1 MELNRKQIEDLTKR
15 GFSRRHFG
23 RVLSLITAGAATMPY
38 YNEGS
43 MAHAQL
49 SNLGRSLE
57 ADAVKINA
65 NEYAEGP
72 APAALDALMKVAKE
86 GNRYQ
91 YQETYKMMST
101 AAELEGLTAEHII
114 PYPGSSLGL
123 HHGVITNVSPER
135 GLVTADPGYE
145 AAARAAEFI
154 GAKVVRVPLLESGK
168 QDVKTMVAEA
178 KKINAGMIYLCNPN
192 NPTGVPVPR
201 KEVTYVLKNKP
212 AGCVVLLDE
221 AYIHLSDEPFG
232 SDLVK
237 AGEEIIVLRTFSKI
251 YGMAGLRAGFAYS
264 QPDILSRMKDW
275 GAGAMPVTGM
285 VAATVSLEDK
295 ALVPTRKKK
304 TAEIRQDLFKFM
316 DKQGYK
322 YTPSES
328 TKFMVD
334 VKMPVRDFIDKMAA
348 EKIYVGRPW
357 PSWPTWNRVSIGTP
371 EEMEKFK
378 AAFLKV
384 TKA

>member
-1 MELNRKQIEDLTKR
+1 MELNQEQIASLTAR
-15 GFSRRHFG
+15 GFTRRHIG
-23 RVLSLITAGAATMPY
+23 RVLSLLAAGAAMPTF
-38 YNEGS
+38 NEGS

-49 SNLGRSLE
+49 SSLGRSLP

-72 APAALDALMKVAKE
+72 APAALEALIKVAKN

-91 YQETYKMMST
+91 YQETYKMMAT
-101 AAELEGLTAEHII
+101 AAELEGLTAENVI

-123 HHGVITNVSPER
+123 HHGVISSVSPER

-145 AAARAAEFI
+145 AAARAAEYI
-154 GAKVVRVPLLESGK
+154 GAEVVRVPLLETGK
-168 QDVKTMVAEA
+168 QDIPTMIAEA
-178 KKINAGMIYLCNPN
+178 KRINAGMIYLCNPN
-192 NPTGVPVPR
+192 NPTGVPIPR
-201 KEVTYVLKNKP
+201 KEVLYAIANKP
-212 AGCVVLLDE
+212 KGAVILLDE

-237 AGEEIIVLRTFSKI
+237 KGEDVIVLRTFSKI
-251 YGMAGLRAGFAYS
+251 YGMAGLRAGFAYAK
-264 QPDILSRMKDW
+264 PDILAKMK
-275 GAGAMPVTGM
+275 GFSAGAMPVTGM
-285 VAATVSLEDK
+285 VAATTSLEDK
-295 ALVPTRKKK
+295 TLVPTRKKK
-304 TAEIRQDLFKFM
+304 TAMIRKDLFAFL
-316 DKQGYK
+316 DKHGYQ

-334 VKMPVRDFIDKMAA
+334 VKMPVREFISKMAD
-348 EKIYVGRPW
+348 EKIFVGRPW
-357 PSWPTWNRVSIGTP
+357 AAWPTWNRVSIGTP

-384 TKA
+384 MAA

>member
-1 MELNRKQIEDLTKR
+1 MQLHPKQIEDLTKR

-23 RVLSLITAGAATMPY
+23 RVLSLLTAGAATMPY
-38 YNEGS
+38 YNEAS
-43 MAHAQL
+43 MAQAQL
-49 SNLGRSLE
+49 SSLGRSLDP
-57 ADAVKINA
+57 DAVKINA

-72 APAALDALMKVAKE
+72 TDAALEALMKVAKN

-91 YQETYKMMST
+91 YQETYKMMAT
-101 AAELEGLTAEHII
+101 AAELEGLTSENII

-123 HHGVITNVSPER
+123 HHGVISNVSPER

-145 AAARAAEFI
+145 TAARAADFI
-154 GAKVVRVPLLESGK
+154 GAKVVRVPLLEGGK

-201 KEVTYVLKNKP
+201 KEVEYVLENKP
-212 AGCVVLLDE
+212 AGTVVMLDE

-237 AGEEIIVLRTFSKI
+237 EGEDVIVLRTFSKI
-251 YGMAGLRAGFAYS
+251 YGMAGLRAGFAFAK
-264 QPDILSRMKDW
+264 PDILARMKSYSS
-275 GAGAMPVTGM
+275 GAMPVTGM
-285 VAATVSLEDK
+285 VAATASLEDK
-295 ALVPTRKKK
+295 DLVPTRKRR
-304 TAEIRQDLFKFM
+304 TAEIRQDLFKFLE
-316 DKQGYK
+316 KRGFEH
-322 YTPSES
+322 TPSES

-334 VKMPVRDFIDKMAA
+334 VKMPVREFITKMA
-348 EKIYVGRPW
+348 EHKIYVGRPW

-378 AAFLKV
+378 AAFLEV
-384 TKA
+384 VKA